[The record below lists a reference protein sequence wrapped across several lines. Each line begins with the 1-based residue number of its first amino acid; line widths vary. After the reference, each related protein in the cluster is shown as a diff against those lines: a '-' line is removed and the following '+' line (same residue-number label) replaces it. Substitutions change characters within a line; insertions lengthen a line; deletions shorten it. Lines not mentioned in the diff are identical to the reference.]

1 MRHSHCWRCCIHDQI
16 SWGCDVMPM
25 FRRTLCSRCKALA
38 VVNYVTAVQVHL
50 TSKAFIIKLAQLH
63 DFSAFVLSKKI
74 ILQTV
79 CNREHS
85 QKGGKAQ
92 LQCLQTA
99 YNFSVP
105 YMIFSKKQTS
115 PASPGDALTAL
126 LPHSVALR
134 KAQCCSALTVM
145 IQSSAAPSSALLLLQ
160 VYHYRLTRDCIHM
173 AVGMLLHTSY
183 NKVPTFSLN
192 SFLCLPCP
200 KKYFVRHRCLS

>member
-1 MRHSHCWRCCIHDQI
+1 MFKVQSSGCGQLCYCSSGPLNFQSFYYKTCTIARFFCFCPLKKNYPADCLQQRTQPIGRESSVTVSADCIQ
-16 SWGCDVMPM
+16 
-25 FRRTLCSRCKALA
+25 FLCP
-38 VVNYVTAVQVHL
+38 
-50 TSKAFIIKLAQLH
+50 LH
-63 DFSAFVLSKKI
+63 DFF
-74 ILQTV
+74 
-79 CNREHS
+79 
-85 QKGGKAQ
+85 QKANQ
-92 LQCLQTA
+92 P
-99 YNFSVP
+99 S
-105 YMIFSKKQTS
+105 ISW
-115 PASPGDALTAL
+115 DALTAL

>member
-25 FRRTLCSRCKALA
+25 FRTTVYSRCKALA

-63 DFSAFVLSKKI
+63 DFSAFVLSKEI

-85 QKGGKAQ
+85 RKGGKAQ

-105 YMIFSKKQTS
+105 YMIFSKNQTS
-115 PASPGDALTAL
+115 PASPGMLWQHCFHTQWLSGRLSAAL
-126 LPHSVALR
+126 LSLWWS
-134 KAQCCSALTVM
+134 KAVQLHPLPCCSSRYITTGSPETAFTWQWACYFILLTTK
-145 IQSSAAPSSALLLLQ
+145 SPPF
-160 VYHYRLTRDCIHM
+160 H
-173 AVGMLLHTSY
+173 
-183 NKVPTFSLN
+183 
-192 SFLCLPCP
+192 
-200 KKYFVRHRCLS
+200 